1 MRIILPKLL
10 PACVLLLASCVAAQ
24 VSVPTQHNNNN
35 RTGEN
40 RQEPWLT
47 TSNVN
52 VSNFGKL
59 FALPVDGNIYAQPL
73 YVSNLAIA
81 GAERNVLYV
90 ATEHNTVYAF
100 DADDSRGTILWQ
112 KNLGSSVPSQD
123 VCAASGCFYPDI
135 NPEIGIT
142 STPVIDVGRQVI
154 YVVAKNKDSDNSY
167 HFRLHALNIISGAE
181 MPGSPVE
188 VTAPGFN
195 VLFHL
200 NHPGLLLANGKVYL
214 GFGSLGD
221 FPTWHGWLMAYDATT
236 LQQKVVFNTSPSSSE
251 GSIWQGG
258 QGPVVDSAGNVYVA
272 TGNGL
277 FNANT
282 GGSAYGDSIIR
293 LNGSSLSVL
302 DYFTPDDQSSLSSND
317 ADLGSGGPILLP
329 GTNVLVSAGKDGWI
343 RVMDTGN
350 LGKFNATFDA
360 DLQEWQVFSGQ
371 FIGAPVYWSSSTFG
385 PLLYTYG
392 PADLPKAFRFNG
404 SSFQT
409 TPVSVGTIRNV
420 AGDASNAALAVSSS
434 GDTPGSGILWAA
446 ASASGDPAH
455 SPMAGILRAFDAT
468 NLANEVWDS
477 NQNSARDKP
486 GSYAKYV
493 SPVIAN
499 GKVYLATVSGEVAVY
514 GLLAAPGF
522 TLEAAPVSASVRAG
536 GTVTYALSLTPQNG
550 FSQGVSF
557 TCFGLP
563 SGASCSFNPSSVTT
577 AGGPAQTVATVA
589 VPAAAESS
597 DSPITFSGTAGAVH
611 GSTSVTLSVTDFDL
625 QPSTAAA
632 TVKAGSTAT
641 YQLTLNPRNGFNSPV
656 SLSCSAPPG
665 VGISCVV
672 DSSVT
677 VAGAPATAQLSVTTT
692 GPAAALKYP
701 RHSLP
706 LYATFLFLPAVLLQL
721 GRVRQGRKL
730 RHVLH
735 CIGVLLLLMVVSC
748 GGGGASNPS
757 AGVAGVTPAGTYSVT
772 VTARSGPLTRTTSV
786 SLNVH

>member
-1 MRIILPKLL
+1 
-10 PACVLLLASCVAAQ
+10 
-24 VSVPTQHNNNN
+24 VSVLTNHNDNG
-35 RTGEN
+35 RTGQN
-40 RQEPWLT
+40 LQETSLT

-59 FALPVDGNIYAQPL
+59 FTRTVDGYIYAQPL
-73 YVSNLAIA
+73 YVPGLSI
-81 GAERNVLYV
+81 GGKTRNVVYV
-90 ATEHNTVYAF
+90 ATEHNSVYAF
-100 DADDSRGTILWQ
+100 DADDPTASAPLWHVTPTTLGT
-112 KNLGSSVPSQD
+112 SVPSGD
-123 VCAASGCFYPDI
+123 VCIGLSIAECPYKDLL
-135 NPEIGIT
+135 PEIGIT
-142 STPVIDVGRQVI
+142 GTPVIDPASSTI
-154 YVVAKNKDSDNSY
+154 YVVAKSKNTSNNTY
-167 HFRLHALNIISGAE
+167 HFKLHALDLITGAE
-181 MPGSPVE
+181 KFGGPVE

-200 NHPGLLLANGKVYL
+200 NHPGLLLANGRVYL

-221 FPTWHGWLMAYDATT
+221 IPSWHGWLMAYDAAT
-236 LQQKVVFNTSPSSSE
+236 LQQKAVFNASPSSSE

-258 QGPVVDSAGNVYVA
+258 QGPVADSAGNVYVA

-282 GGSAYGDSIIR
+282 GGSAYGDSILK

-329 GTNVLVSAGKDGWI
+329 GTNVLVSAGKDGWV
-343 RVMDTGN
+343 RVIDTGN

-409 TPVSVGTIRNV
+409 TPVSVGTIRNI

-434 GDTPGSGILWAA
+434 GDTPGSGILWSA

-455 SPMAGILRAFDAT
+455 SPMPGILRAFDAT
-468 NLANEVWDS
+468 NLANELWDS

-493 SPVIAN
+493 SPIIAN

-522 TLEAAPVSASVRAG
+522 TLEATPVSASAPAG
-536 GTVTYALSLTPQNG
+536 GTVAYTLSVAPQNG
-550 FSQGVSF
+550 FSQAVSF

-563 SGASCSFNPSSVTT
+563 AGASCSFNPGSVTT
-577 AGGPAQTVATVA
+577 AGGPAQTVATIG

-597 DSPITFSGTAGAVH
+597 DSAITFSGTAGAVH
-611 GSTSVTLSVTDFDL
+611 GSASVTLSVTDFDL

-632 TVKAGSTAT
+632 TVKAGSSAT
-641 YQLTLNPRNGFNSPV
+641 YQLTVNPKNGFDSAV
-656 SLSCSAPPG
+656 SLSCSAPTG

-672 DSSVT
+672 DSPVT
-677 VAGAPATAQLSVTTT
+677 VAGAPATAKLSVSTT
-692 GPAAALKYP
+692 GPAATLKHP
-701 RHSLP
+701 RGSFP
-706 LYATFLFLPAVLLQL
+706 LYATFLFLPAVLLQMA
-721 GRVRQGRKL
+721 RVPQRRKL

-735 CIGVLLLLMVVSC
+735 CIGVLLLMMVVSC
-748 GGGGASNPS
+748 GGGGTSNGTS
-757 AGVAGVTPAGTYSVT
+757 GISGVTPAGTYTVR
-772 VTARSGPLTRTTSV
+772 VTARSGALSRTTSV
-786 SLNVH
+786 SLNVQ

>member
-1 MRIILPKLL
+1 MRTILPKFL
-10 PACVLLLASCVAAQ
+10 PASALLIASCVAAQ

-40 RQEPWLT
+40 HQEIWLNT
-47 TSNVN
+47 TTVN
-52 VSNFGKL
+52 VSNFGRR

-73 YVSNLAIA
+73 YVANLAIG

-100 DADDSRGTILWQ
+100 DADDSKGTILWQ
-112 KNLGSSVPSQD
+112 KNLGGSVPSQD
-123 VCAASGCFYPDI
+123 VCAASGCFYEDI
-135 NPEIGIT
+135 TPEIGIT
-142 STPVIDVGRQVI
+142 STPAIDVSKHVI
-154 YVVAKNKDSDNSY
+154 YVVAKNKDSDKSY

-181 MPGSPVE
+181 MPGSPTE
-188 VTAPGFN
+188 VSAPGFD

-200 NHPGLLLANGKVYL
+200 NHPGLLLANEKLYL

-221 FPTWHGWLMAYDATT
+221 FPTWHGWLMVYDATT
-236 LQQKVVFNTSPSSSE
+236 LQQKAVLNTSLSSSE

-258 QGPVVDSAGNVYVA
+258 QGPVADSAGNIYVA
-272 TGNGL
+272 TGNGV

-282 GGSAYGDSIIR
+282 GGSAYGDSVLK

-404 SSFQT
+404 STFQSS
-409 TPVSVGTIRNV
+409 PVSVGTIRNV
-420 AGDASNAALAVSSS
+420 AGDASNAALAVSSN
-434 GDTPGSGILWAA
+434 GDTPGSGILWSA

-455 SPMAGILRAFDAT
+455 SPMPGILRAFDAT
-468 NLANEVWDS
+468 NLANELWDS

-499 GKVYLATVSGEVAVY
+499 GKVYLATVSGDVVVY
-514 GLLAAPGF
+514 GLLAPPGF
-522 TLEAAPVSASVRAG
+522 TLEAAPNTASVTAG
-536 GTVTYALSLTPQNG
+536 GTVRYTLSVAPQNG
-550 FSQGVSF
+550 FSQAVTFS
-557 TCFGLP
+557 CFGLP
-563 SGASCSFNPSSVTT
+563 SGASCSFNPNSVTP
-577 AGGPAQTVATVA
+577 ARGPAQTIVTVA

-597 DSPITFSGTAGAVH
+597 DSPISFSGTAGAVH
-611 GSTSVTLSVTDFDL
+611 GSASATLSVNDFDL
-625 QPSTAAA
+625 APATAAA
-632 TVKAGSTAT
+632 TVKAGSAAT
-641 YQLTLNPRNGFNSPV
+641 YQLTITPIALGEAWKRRIYDELVKPLIGIQRV
-656 SLSCSAPPG
+656 EVPPG
-665 VGISCVV
+665 E
-672 DSSVT
+672 
-677 VAGAPATAQLSVTTT
+677 
-692 GPAAALKYP
+692 
-701 RHSLP
+701 SL
-706 LYATFLFLPAVLLQL
+706 
-721 GRVRQGRKL
+721 
-730 RHVLH
+730 
-735 CIGVLLLLMVVSC
+735 
-748 GGGGASNPS
+748 
-757 AGVAGVTPAGTYSVT
+757 AGTPVASVAIHR
-772 VTARSGPLTRTTSV
+772 VTGG
-786 SLNVH
+786 

>member
-1 MRIILPKLL
+1 MRMNLLNILSAGILL
-10 PACVLLLASCVAAQ
+10 IASCAAAQ

-40 RQEPWLT
+40 RQETWLN

-73 YVSNLAIA
+73 YVVNLAIG
-81 GAERNVLYV
+81 GAQRNVLYV

-100 DADDSRGTILWQ
+100 DADESKGTILWQ
-112 KNLGSSVPSQD
+112 KNLGNSVPSQD

-142 STPVIDVGRQVI
+142 STPVIDLVRQVI
-154 YVVAKNKDSDNSY
+154 YLVAKSKDSDNSY
-167 HFRLHALNIISGAE
+167 HFRLHALNIISGEE

-188 VTAPGFN
+188 VIAPGFN

-200 NHPGLLLANGKVYL
+200 NHPGLLLANGKLYL

-236 LQQKVVFNTSPSSSE
+236 LQQKAVFNTSPSSSE

-258 QGPVVDSAGNVYVA
+258 QGPVADNAGNIYVA
-272 TGNGL
+272 TGNGP
-277 FNANT
+277 FDINT
-282 GGSAYGDSIIR
+282 GGSAYGDSILK

-302 DYFTPDDQSSLSSND
+302 DYFTPDDQSSLSSN
-317 ADLGSGGPILLP
+317 
-329 GTNVLVSAGKDGWI
+329 
-343 RVMDTGN
+343 
-350 LGKFNATFDA
+350 DA

-392 PADLPKAFRFNG
+392 PADLPKAFRFNSG
-404 SSFQT
+404 IFQT
-409 TPVSVGTIRNV
+409 SPVSVGAIRNV

-434 GDTPGSGILWAA
+434 GDTPGSGILWSA

-455 SPMAGILRAFDAT
+455 SPMPGILRAFDAA
-468 NLANEVWDS
+468 NLANELWDS

-493 SPVIAN
+493 SPIVAN

-522 TLEAAPVSASVRAG
+522 TLQAAPVSASVPAG
-536 GTVTYALSLTPQNG
+536 GTVTYTLSVASQNG
-550 FSQGVSF
+550 FSQAVSF

-563 SGASCSFNPSSVTT
+563 AGASCSFNPSSVTT

-589 VPAAAESS
+589 VPSAAESS
-597 DSPITFSGTAGAVH
+597 DSPISFSGTAGAVH

-625 QPSTAAA
+625 EPSTAAA
-632 TVKAGSTAT
+632 TVKAGSSAT
-641 YQLTLNPRNGFNSPV
+641 YQLTVNPKNGFNSAV

-677 VAGAPATAQLSVTTT
+677 VAGAPATAKLSVTTT

-706 LYATFLFLPAVLLQL
+706 LYATFLFLPAVLLQM

-757 AGVAGVTPAGTYSVT
+757 AGVAGVTPAGTYSVR

-786 SLNVH
+786 SLNVQ

>member
-1 MRIILPKLL
+1 MTRTILLSVT
-10 PACVLLLASCVAAQ
+10 VLLFASCVAAQ

-40 RQEPWLT
+40 RQETWLNS
-47 TSNVN
+47 SNVN

-73 YVSNLAIA
+73 YVANLAIG

-90 ATEHNTVYAF
+90 ATEHNTVFAF
-100 DADDSRGTILWQ
+100 DADDSNGTILWQ

-135 NPEIGIT
+135 TPEIGIT
-142 STPVIDVGRQVI
+142 STPVIDLVRQVI
-154 YVVAKNKDSDNSY
+154 YLVAKNKDSDKSY
-167 HFRLHALNIISGAE
+167 HFRLHALNIISGEE

-188 VTAPGFN
+188 VSAPGFD

-236 LQQKVVFNTSPSSSE
+236 LQQKVVFNTSPSSSKD
-251 GSIWQGG
+251 SIWQGG
-258 QGPVVDSAGNVYVA
+258 QGPVADSAGNVYVA
-272 TGNGL
+272 TGNGP
-277 FNANT
+277 FDVNT
-282 GGSAYGDSIIR
+282 GGTAYGDSILK

-343 RVMDTGN
+343 RVMDTGS

-404 SSFQT
+404 GTFQT
-409 TPVSVGTIRNV
+409 SPVSVGTIRNV

-434 GDTPGSGILWAA
+434 GDTPGSGVLWSA

-455 SPMAGILRAFDAT
+455 SPMPGILRAFDAT
-468 NLANEVWDS
+468 NLANELWDS

-493 SPVIAN
+493 SPVVAN
-499 GKVYLATVSGEVAVY
+499 GKVYLATVSGDVAVY
-514 GLLAAPGF
+514 GLLAPPGF
-522 TLEAAPVSASVRAG
+522 TLQAAPGSASVPAG
-536 GTVTYALSLTPQNG
+536 GTVTYTLSVAPQNG
-550 FSQGVSF
+550 FSQAVSF

-563 SGASCSFNPSSVTT
+563 SGATCSFNPSSVRP
-577 AGGPAQTVATVA
+577 AGGPAQTIAMVA
-589 VPAAAESS
+589 VPAAAKSS
-597 DSPITFSGTAGAVH
+597 DSSITFSGTAGAVH
-611 GSTSVTLSVTDFDL
+611 GSASVTLSVNDFDL
-625 QPSTAAA
+625 ASATAAA
-632 TVKAGSTAT
+632 TVKAGSAGT
-641 YQLTLNPRNGFNSPV
+641 YQLTITPRNGFSSTV
-656 SLSCSAPPG
+656 SLSCSGPTG
-665 VGISCVV
+665 VGISCMV

-677 VAGAPATAQLSVTTT
+677 VAGAPATAKLSVTTT
-692 GPAAALKYP
+692 GPSAALKNQ
-701 RHSLP
+701 RDLFP
-706 LYATFLFLPAVLLQL
+706 LYAMLLFLPAVLLQS
-721 GRVRQGRKL
+721 RRAPQVRRL

-735 CIGVLLLLMVVSC
+735 CLGLVLLLMVVGC
-748 GGGGASNPS
+748 GGGGVSN
-757 AGVAGVTPAGTYSVT
+757 GTTGGAGVTPAGTYSVT
-772 VTARSGPLTRTTSV
+772 VIARSGPLTRTTSV
-786 SLNVH
+786 ALNVQ